1 MIDFPERLYTSNG
14 WLPIGG
20 GMDAMTDAHSPE
32 PVTPDTVRLRRPIG
46 QIFVEFGF
54 ITAAQLDAALEV
66 QRTTGA
72 RIGEI
77 LVEQGSLG
85 RLDLASA
92 LAEHWEPRN
101 QEQEPV
107 AAETPLLHRV
117 APASQEERT
126 SGAGGEAAIAALE
139 LRLRAA
145 EDLLARRLEQQASVP
160 RPEGEMDSAQQERVD
175 DLALRLAALDGIE
188 GTIEELRRSIEALA
202 AVRESDALAA
212 GARLAGAEAAIAV
225 LDGLETR
232 IRDGF
237 DLDESDRLEALAAR
251 LALSE
256 TRLDGLVGIEE
267 RVSELAGFATEFRG
281 ELEALAG
288 RPVVGDPGER
298 LLELS
303 AELDR
308 TARDTRETVAT
319 LADELR
325 AEAAARAA
333 DVGVGL
339 HAESDEAIALRA
351 RVEELE
357 VEAARARTDAE
368 RAAAAWRNEV
378 GSLAARIDELLG
390 LRHADAQAARAA
402 REQLGERLDELA
414 MLSPNDA
421 GASPDPEA
429 GLELQ
434 AKLERVA
441 SSVEQLGRRL
451 DEQVAIGEEQAR
463 ATERAV
469 RKGLASLG
477 KQLTGQ
483 EAKVS
488 AGGKGLGRSL
498 ERLGAA
504 VVEADAR
511 LAEEVSVLDAVGY
524 VAFAPTPTGYR
535 LVEAPGPPP
544 ELGATVEVEGCES
557 PLVVT
562 RFGRSPL
569 PFDRR
574 PCAYLDRV

>member
-212 GARLAGAEAAIAV
+212 GARLAGAEAAIAA

-256 TRLDGLVGIEE
+256 ARLDGLVGIEE

-288 RPVVGDPGER
+288 RPLVDDPGER

-308 TARDTRETVAT
+308 TARDTRESVAT

-368 RAAAAWRNEV
+368 QAAAAWRTEV

-402 REQLGERLDELA
+402 REQLGERLQELA
-414 MLSPNDA
+414 ALGPNDA
-421 GASPDPEA
+421 GASSVPEA

-434 AKLERVA
+434 AELERVA

-488 AGGKGLGRSL
+488 AGGKGPGRSL

-511 LAEEVSVLDAVGY
+511 LAGEVPVPAGEGY

-535 LVEAPGPPP
+535 LVEIPGPPP
-544 ELGATVEVEGCES
+544 ELGATVEVEVCES

-574 PCAYLDRV
+574 PCAYLARV